1 MRLFYLCSNCVF
13 LPINFSKKT
22 EKIKMDKDII
32 RHFCG
37 EIRAA
42 LLKISESD
50 FSRCQEIRLRVNRSL
65 SVYSGGE
72 TYITDGS
79 GALSLPGKPGITV
92 RDADM
97 KFTFESICGYSV
109 HSFSREIKSGF
120 ITVAGGH
127 RAGFCGTAVMGEQ
140 GSPFSVKNISGI
152 NLRIAREVKGAAT
165 PLLRRLMRSFRFPS
179 VLICGSVGSGK
190 TTLLRDLSRQLGEYI
205 KISLIDSRG
214 ELAAVYNGVPALD
227 VGMFTDVFD
236 GYGKAEG
243 IDTAVRVMSPQII
256 ICDEIGGAAS
266 DSDIKALRFA
276 KLSGVTIIASAHALS
291 LDDVRE
297 KNIGM
302 FDYAVFLKG
311 SEHPAEILT
320 IADMTGK
327 VFNA

>member
-1 MRLFYLCSNCVF
+1 MN
-13 LPINFSKKT
+13 
-22 EKIKMDKDII
+22 KDII

-42 LLKISESD
+42 LQKISESD
-50 FSRCQEIRLRVNRSL
+50 FSRCQELRLRVNRSL
-65 SVYSGGE
+65 SVYSGDE
-72 TYITDGS
+72 TFTVDGS
-79 GALSLPGKPGITV
+79 GALSLPGKPGVKV

-97 KFTFESICGYSV
+97 KFTFESICDYSV

-127 RAGFCGTAVMGEQ
+127 RAGFCGTAVTD
-140 GSPFSVKNISGI
+140 FDRLNTVKNISGI

-165 PLLRRLMRSFRFPS
+165 PLLRRLMRDFRFPS

-190 TTLLRDLSRQLGEYI
+190 ITLLRDLSRQLGEYI

-236 GYGKAEG
+236 GYGKADG

-256 ICDEIGGAAS
+256 VCDEIGSVSS
-266 DSDIKALRFA
+266 DADIKALRFA

-291 LDDVRE
+291 LDDIRE
-297 KNIGM
+297 KKIDI

-327 VFNA
+327 VYNA

>member
-1 MRLFYLCSNCVF
+1 MN
-13 LPINFSKKT
+13 
-22 EKIKMDKDII
+22 KDIS

-65 SVYSGGE
+65 SVYTGDETLTADSSGL
-72 TYITDGS
+72 
-79 GALSLPGKPGITV
+79 LSLPGRQGIKVTE
-92 RDADM
+92 ADI
-97 KFTFESICGYSV
+97 KYTFESICDYSV

-120 ITVAGGH
+120 ITVSGGH
-127 RAGFCGTAVMGEQ
+127 RAGFCGTAVS
-140 GSPFSVKNISGI
+140 GSFDKLSTVKNISGI

-165 PLLRRLMRSFRFPS
+165 PLLRRLMKSFRFPS
-179 VLICGSVGSGK
+179 VIICGSVGSGK

-236 GYGKAEG
+236 GYEKTEG
-243 IDTAVRVMSPQII
+243 IETAVRVMSPQII
-256 ICDEIGGAAS
+256 ICDEIGGVAS
-266 DSDIKALRFA
+266 DSDIKALRYA
-276 KLSGVTIIASAHALS
+276 KNSGVTIIASSHAAS
-291 LDDVRE
+291 IDDIRA
-297 KNIGM
+297 KNIDI

-320 IADMTGK
+320 IADMMGK
-327 VFNA
+327 VQYD